1 MTVKVSGARCPSCG
15 YSPEDNPLYIPEHT
29 FRIEKLLQSNE
40 PPSDN
45 EESAFR
51 KFVIDGQSQIDDL
64 EFRINRVKEL
74 LSSMET
80 ALEETKLAVA
90 EHKRMLNPVKRLPS
104 EVLGHIF
111 LHGVGLEID
120 AAEYFSSASHS
131 LNLKTPPWVY
141 GYVCSFWKAVA
152 ISTPLLWTRV
162 KVLKS
167 LTGGSRMASA
177 LTLLSLYVA
186 RSDSL
191 PLTIYTDVSDNDLS
205 SSPDSSKT
213 VGALSLSALLL
224 TQSRRWESL
233 YLAEGQGVLS
243 TAMLFSQD
251 SFPSLKNLQV
261 QELSSRNKRCSIT
274 VTAPNLTS
282 WSSIGDV
289 SASSMIR
296 VKLSN
301 KLCSQITEYSVSQ
314 ASAVD
319 VWSIVRKLPRLRKL
333 RVRELK
339 PDNSRAESDSLPSL
353 LLRALG
359 ELLLEQ
365 SSHGMSGV
373 EIFLASIV
381 CPAVEALAVK
391 SILPFSEAIQK
402 LEKRSSFNLKCI
414 DITAHTG
421 IFTLMNSVAL
431 EKLTVRGIGKISDYD
446 PFLSL
451 LDVLSHLMPDG
462 HRQSPSNVTVPNILS
477 EELANNPTGS
487 PEEDLSSQCE
497 VAVDLDSSISPSPSA
512 KTEDSQSAVPFPNL
526 RRLELHLSSSASWE
540 NCDIMEEVLA
550 CIVARSLGDSRGEY
564 VSITPREVSITA
576 PDAQARKMFTHRGR
590 DEMLERGVKVE
601 ISGL

>member
-1 MTVKVSGARCPSCG
+1 MTVEVSGARCPSCG

-40 PPSDN
+40 PSNDN
-45 EESAFR
+45 EENAFR
-51 KFVIDGQSQIDDL
+51 KFVIDGQSQIDYL
-64 EFRINRVKEL
+64 ECRINRVK
-74 LSSMET
+74 ET

-111 LHGVGLEID
+111 LHEVGLEVD

-131 LNLKTPPWVY
+131 LNLKTLPWVY
-141 GYVCSFWKAVA
+141 GYVCSFWKAVS

-167 LTGGSRMASA
+167 LTGGSRTASA
-177 LTLLSLYVA
+177 LALLSLYVA

-191 PLTIYTDVSDNDLS
+191 PLTIYMDISENDLS
-205 SSPDSSKT
+205 SSSDSSKT
-213 VGALSLSALLL
+213 VGASSLSALLL
-224 TQSRRWESL
+224 TQSRRSL

-261 QELSSRNKRCSIT
+261 QELSGRSKRFSIT
-274 VTAPNLTS
+274 VTAPSLTS

-289 SASSMIR
+289 SASSIR

-314 ASAVD
+314 ASASD
-319 VWSIVRKLPRLRKL
+319 VWSIVKKLPHLKKL

-339 PDNSRAESDSLPSL
+339 PENPRIEFDSFQPL
-353 LLRALG
+353 LLRAPG
-359 ELLLEQ
+359 ELFLEQ
-365 SSHGMSGV
+365 SSYEMSGV
-373 EIFLASIV
+373 GIFVASIV

-391 SILPFSEAIQK
+391 STRPFSEAIQK
-402 LEKRSSFNLKCI
+402 LEKRSSFNLKRI
-414 DITAHTG
+414 DVTACTG
-421 IFTLMNSVAL
+421 IFTLMNSVPL
-431 EKLTVRGIGKISDYD
+431 EILTIRGIGETSDYD

-451 LDVLSHLMPDG
+451 QDVLSHLKPEG
-462 HRQSPSNVTVPNILS
+462 HRQSRSNVTVPDISS
-477 EELANNPTGS
+477 EKLASSPTGS
-487 PEEDLSSQCE
+487 PQEDLSAQRE
-497 VAVDLDSSISPSPSA
+497 AVVDLSSSISPSSSA
-512 KTEDSQSAVPFPNL
+512 KMEDSQSAVPFPNL
-526 RRLELHLSSSASWE
+526 RRLELHLSSSAIWE
-540 NCDIMEEVLA
+540 NCDIMEEVLT
-550 CIVARSLGDSRGEY
+550 CIVARSLGDSGGEY
-564 VSITPREVSITA
+564 DSITPREVSISA
-576 PDAQARKMFTHRGR
+576 PDDQAKKTLTHRGR

-601 ISGL
+601 IAGL